1 MDFTERCSQYGMYGY
16 MVGIFKLDGNMMIGC
31 WSEIKSGTLESA
43 YEMLLTGVGGH
54 MAGDWILSLQC
65 S

>member
-1 MDFTERCSQYGMYGY
+1 